1 MTAVVDR
8 AAPRSAVARSIED
21 LVGGTPLVELPLP
34 GPPPGTRML
43 AKLEMLNPLASVKD
57 RAVLGMMRAAEAS
70 GALPSAG
77 GTVIECSSGSTGI
90 ALAALCARRGHRCLI
105 VLPDNA
111 SPERRRILRAFGAEV
126 VLFPHADGLPAAW
139 RHAEELH
146 RSLPGSWLPHQDR
159 NPANVRAHY
168 ESTGPEI
175 LRAAGSV
182 DVLVC
187 GVGTGGTLTGIARY
201 LRERGDVHVVA
212 VEPERSAVLSGGP
225 PGPHGIPGIGAGY
238 VSEITDLS
246 LVDEVVAVADDVA
259 VRTAGEVART
269 LGLLVGPS
277 SGAAAHAARVVASGP
292 RWAGATVVTVFPDS
306 GERYL
311 AAGPGEVG

>member
-1 MTAVVDR
+1 MTAVVDHPSHR
-8 AAPRSAVARSIED
+8 TGVARSIED

-34 GPPPGTRML
+34 GPLPGTRLL

-57 RAVLGMMRAAEAS
+57 RAVLAMMRAAETS
-70 GALPSAG
+70 GELPATG
-77 GTVIECSSGSTGI
+77 GTVVECSSGSTGI

-111 SPERRRILRAFGAEV
+111 SAERRRILGAFGAEV
-126 VLFPHADGLPAAW
+126 VLVPHADGLPAAW
-139 RHAEELH
+139 LFAEELH

-175 LRAAGSV
+175 LRAAGTV

-187 GVGTGGTLTGIARY
+187 GVGTGGTLTGTARY
-201 LRERGDVHVVA
+201 LREHGDVHVVA
-212 VEPERSAVLSGGP
+212 VEPARSAVLSGGP
-225 PGPHGIPGIGAGY
+225 PGPHGIPGLGAGY

-246 LVDEVVAVADDVA
+246 LVDEVVAVTDEDAA
-259 VRTAGEVART
+259 RTAGEVART

-277 SGAAAHAARVVASGP
+277 SGAAAHAARALASSPG
-292 RWAGATVVTVFPDS
+292 WAGATVVTVFPDS

-311 AAGPGEVG
+311 AAAPGEVG